1 MSPNE
6 KYLLYINTC
15 KIYDIFHMSYTEL
28 FDLHVITG
36 ISIEKIYRLAHSD
49 KTYEFDKIR
58 MIDIYDNE
66 YPFLLKQTYGCP
78 IVLFMIGKI
87 PLEPCISIVGSRI
100 HTDYGQ
106 RMAYELSSYLSQKGY
121 CIVSGMAK
129 GIDSI
134 CHKGALKYGSTIAVL
149 GNGPDIC
156 YPKENSG
163 IYQMIKYKGA
173 VISEYPPSVM
183 PQKYHFPQRNR
194 IISGLSSVTVVI
206 EANSKSGSLITANYA
221 LSQNRE
227 VFVFPNYIDT
237 GYNGTNLLIKD
248 GAGIITDIAEFYEEI
263 KCIEI

>member
-1 MSPNE
+1 MSDP
-6 KYLLYINTC
+6 
-15 KIYDIFHMSYTEL
+15 EL
-28 FDLHVITG
+28 FDLHVNTG
-36 ISIEKIYRLAHSD
+36 IGIEKIHILAHSD
-49 KTYEFDKIR
+49 KTYRYDEIR
-58 MIDIYDNE
+58 ILDIYESE

-78 IVLFMIGKI
+78 IVLFIIGKI
-87 PLEPCISIVGSRI
+87 PFEPCISIVGSRI
-100 HTDYGQ
+100 HTDYGA
-106 RMAYELSSYLSQKGY
+106 RMAYELSSYLSEKGY

-134 CHKGALKYGSTIAVL
+134 CHQGALKNGSTIAVL

-156 YPKENSG
+156 YPKENHD
-163 IYQMIKYKGA
+163 IYQMIRKKGA
-173 VISEYPPSVM
+173 IISEYPPSIT

-221 LSQNRE
+221 LSQDRQ
-227 VFVFPNYIDT
+227 VYVFPNYIDT

-248 GAGIITDIAEFYEEI
+248 GAGIITDMTEFYQEI